1 MTERKMP
8 QLKQQRSIDT
18 RDALLTGAARVFAR
32 VTYAEARYRDVA
44 VESGVS
50 EGALYFHFRSKA
62 DLARAVLDE
71 QQERMTSV
79 LVRVEEWPGT
89 GREQLLRL
97 MRDLGDLIAGDEIVQ
112 AGIKLAGQPS
122 SEVTTEASEPYLK
135 WVRVTRTFL
144 ERGVQDG
151 SVRAGLDIDLFAELF
166 NTVFVGSQVLSGL
179 EDGWASLPRRMQRL
193 MPTMEALLAAT

>member
-18 RDALLTGAARVFAR
+18 RDALLSGAARVFAR
-32 VTYAEARYRDVA
+32 ATYAEARYRDVA

-79 LVRVEEWPGT
+79 LVRVEEERGT
-89 GREQLLRL
+89 GRAQLLRL
-97 MRDLGDLIAGDEIVQ
+97 MRDLGELIARDEVVQ
-112 AGIKLAGQPS
+112 AGIRLAGQPS
-122 SEVTTEASEPYLK
+122 SEVTTEASEPYLE

-144 ERGVQDG
+144 ERGLEDG
-151 SVRAGLDIDLFAELF
+151 SVRSDVDIDLFAELF

-179 EDGWASLPRRMQRL
+179 EDGWKSLPQRMQRL
-193 MPTMEALLAAT
+193 MPTLEALLAE